1 MPVNHAK
8 EFLKSLHPE
17 ALYSQRFVRTLNF
30 YFRVLVGFSKKIFR
44 EESFQMVS
52 SISGLLSLEIWQPY
66 MNPILA
72 CLYLK
77 VKEAFKKVTL
87 KKPCWV
93 ETYLIRLQKFH
104 PRAFE
109 LFSKPNYSQEEK
121 AFKKVNNLEKVMLR
135 HIK

>member
-1 MPVNHAK
+1 MCRNFWNLFLPRPYFFYC
-8 EFLKSLHPE
+8 FLK
-17 ALYSQRFVRTLNF
+17 TLSS
-30 YFRVLVGFSKKIFR
+30 YLRVLVSFSRKFFSK
-44 EESFQMVS
+44 ESFQMVS

-66 MNPILA
+66 MNSILA